1 MSKRTKGKSTK
12 DHRITGPKEKLQ
24 MMGGGISN
32 MNYKDCKRRAIALGM
47 PFPDACAADFGRLHS
62 FILKST
68 NKPDPSLI
76 DKYDDWMDKI
86 LEERGY
92 AKDDPMR
99 SYQLRLGFVGEDPDG
114 DGPKKTKRV
123 KGIPKP
129 KKPKQERTEEGRV
142 KGTKK
147 AYVFELTCRGYSYER
162 VLRRVLKKFPDAVE
176 KSVKQWH
183 RQASRGIANGT
194 LKTRKDEEKV
204 S

>member
-1 MSKRTKGKSTK
+1 MKRTKGKSSK
-12 DHRITGPKEKLQ
+12 DHKISGPKEKLQ
-24 MMGGGISN
+24 IMGGGLSN

-62 FILKST
+62 FIMKSE

-76 DKYDDWMDKI
+76 DQYDDWMDQQ
-86 LEERGY
+86 LELRGY

-99 SYQLRLGFVGEDPDG
+99 SYQLRLGFVGEDPEG
-114 DGPKKTKRV
+114 DAPKKSKRI

-129 KKPKQERTEEGRV
+129 KKPKREKTAEGRW

-147 AYVFELTCRGYSYER
+147 AYTYELTARGFSLER
-162 VLRRVLKKFPDAVE
+162 ITRRVQGKFPDAVE
-176 KSVKQWH
+176 KSIKQWH
-183 RQASRGIANGT
+183 RACLREMKKNGNDSSG
-194 LKTRKDEEKV
+194 L